1 MSALLRILQ
10 SGKLRVNK
18 LTSASTTY
26 SRGQAVYLNSL
37 GAIVKYDGTQNTNVG
52 LGLENCVSTA
62 TGNPKNDTNTVVQ
75 GKTGSILLGEA
86 LVEDD
91 NLSGVGI
98 GVGDLVYA
106 RNDGN
111 LTNVS
116 GLGTWLLGK
125 STKDASSDGIAQFQM
140 RPNLT

>member
-26 SRGQAVYLNSL
+26 SRGQAIYINSL
-37 GAIVKYDGTQNTNVG
+37 GALVVYNGIQSANVG
-52 LGLENCVSTA
+52 LALENCVSTSA
-62 TGNPKNDTNTVVQ
+62 GNPKNDTNVVVQ

-86 LVEDD
+86 LVEND
-91 NLSGVGI
+91 NISGVGI
-98 GVGDLVYA
+98 AVGDSIFA
-106 RNDGN
+106 TSGGN
-111 LTNVS
+111 LSNVS
-116 GLGTWLLGK
+116 GLGTWFIGK

-140 RPNLT
+140 RPTIT